1 MVSKIQIP
9 ELNNNRADM
18 MFISRWPKALSDE
31 KVPRKGSEGDP
42 RAGLLP
48 LGDNAYI
55 SNSGSPSQARKS
67 HIDNKHQCNP
77 AWQCE

>member
-9 ELNNNRADM
+9 ELNNNCADT

-31 KVPRKGSEGDP
+31 KALGKGSDGDP
-42 RAGLLP
+42 RAGVLP

-55 SNSGSPSQARKS
+55 SSSGSPSQTRKS
-67 HIDNKHQCNP
+67 HIVI
-77 AWQCE
+77 